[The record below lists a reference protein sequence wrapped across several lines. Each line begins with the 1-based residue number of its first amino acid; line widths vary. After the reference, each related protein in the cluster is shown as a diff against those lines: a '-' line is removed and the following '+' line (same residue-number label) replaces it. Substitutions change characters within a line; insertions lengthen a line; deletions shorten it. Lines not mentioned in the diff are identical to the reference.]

1 MAQKRQIKGQNK
13 MMENNEEKIL
23 TLKSLD
29 KDIRLK
35 LDDIDKKFEEIEKK
49 LEIVEKVLRR

>member
-1 MAQKRQIKGQNK
+1 

>member
-1 MAQKRQIKGQNK
+1 MT
-13 MMENNEEKIL
+13 ENNEEKTL

>member
-1 MAQKRQIKGQNK
+1 
-13 MMENNEEKIL
+13 MMQNNEEKIL